1 MFGRALAET
10 VKFESRM
17 GGGFVPIVVEKCVN
31 FIRENGE
38 FLSHGVRHL
47 VNIVQIQ
54 HCCGCCCCCSK
65 LGTQYTFSCCFQ
77 FLVLIIV
84 ELVPSSCEVFIHSF
98 CVCVCVCVF
107 IYLSYSFHVAGL
119 KEEGLFRLPGQVKD
133 IAELKEAFNRGRVG
147 RTVCQ
152 KKKNSDK
159 PL

>member
-98 CVCVCVCVF
+98 CVCVCVCLF
-107 IYLSYSFHVAGL
+107 IFLTLSML
-119 KEEGLFRLPGQVKD
+119 QD
-133 IAELKEAFNRGRVG
+133 
-147 RTVCQ
+147 
-152 KKKNSDK
+152 
-159 PL
+159 

>member
-84 ELVPSSCEVFIHSF
+84 ELVIHSF
-98 CVCVCVCVF
+98 IHFVCVF

-147 RTVCQ
+147 RTVCLPQ
-152 KKKNSDK
+152 KK
-159 PL
+159 L